1 MFSFKIHMNY
11 TGTLFCKLPWGIHMS
26 LPQYNTKNELNFNL
40 SIQRWLLKTRNVND
54 CSIIAL

>member
-11 TGTLFCKLPWGIHMS
+11 TGTLFCKLLGGIHMS